1 MGLPVGCPWHY
12 VLIKFVTKSVFFFFQ
27 HAKAHNTEFS
37 FCSSQKDN
45 KQIDSFDQ
53 ESDNTD
59 FEKSA
64 SQRTNV
70 REHYLKERTYS
81 KTNTSTVKDVEN
93 LKRTLTT
100 DDDVVVAQDQPLLLH
115 FPAEVTL
122 KIFSYLG
129 PKDLCHC
136 AQVCRL
142 WSQSARDGELWR
154 ELYPVRWIFKKDWK
168 FGADSGDMCSCNC
181 DSEVQTLE
189 STTFSR

>member
-1 MGLPVGCPWHY
+1 MCDHILS
-12 VLIKFVTKSVFFFFQ
+12 LLFFFQ
-27 HAKAHNTEFS
+27 HAKVHNTEFS
-37 FCSSQKDN
+37 FSFSQKD
-45 KQIDSFDQ
+45 KQFDSFDH

-64 SQRTNV
+64 SQRTYV
-70 REHYLKERTYS
+70 REHNLKERTYS
-81 KTNTSTVKDVEN
+81 KTNTSAVKGVEN
-93 LKRTLTT
+93 SKETLTT
-100 DDDVVVAQDQPLLLH
+100 YDDVVVAQDQPLFLH

-122 KIFSYLG
+122 QIFSYLG

-154 ELYPVRWIFKKDWK
+154 ELYPVRWIFKKDWR
-168 FGADSGDMCSCNC
+168 FGSDSGDMCSCNC

-189 STTFSR
+189 STTLSR

>member
-1 MGLPVGCPWHY
+1 MVMQG
-12 VLIKFVTKSVFFFFQ
+12 IFFFQ
-27 HAKAHNTEFS
+27 HSKAHNAEFS
-37 FCSSQKDN
+37 FSSSQKDS
-45 KQIDSFDQ
+45 KQFDSSSDHKN
-53 ESDNTD
+53 DNTD

-64 SQRTNV
+64 SERTNV
-70 REHYLKERTYS
+70 SGREHYLKERTYS
-81 KTNTSTVKDVEN
+81 KTNTSKVNSVEN
-93 LKRTLTT
+93 SKAVDNSVAKRTLTAEGH
-100 DDDVVVAQDQPLLLH
+100 VVVAQEQPLLLC

-154 ELYPVRWIFKKDWK
+154 ELYPVRWIFKKDWR
-168 FGADSGDMCSCNC
+168 FGADSDDTCSCNC

-189 STTFSR
+189 STTLSR

>member
-1 MGLPVGCPWHY
+1 MPLHY
-12 VLIKFVTKSVFFFFQ
+12 VLIQFVIACQAFFFFQ

-37 FCSSQKDN
+37 FSSSQKDN
-45 KQIDSFDQ
+45 KQFDTFDL

-59 FEKSA
+59 FEKSV
-64 SQRTNV
+64 SQRTNM
-70 REHYLKERTYS
+70 REHNLKERTYS
-81 KTNTSTVKDVEN
+81 KTNTSTVKGVED

-136 AQVCRL
+136 AQACRR

-154 ELYPVRWIFKKDWK
+154 ELYPVRWIFKKDWR
-168 FGADSGDMCSCNC
+168 FGADSGDTCSCNC

-189 STTFSR
+189 STILNR

>member
-1 MGLPVGCPWHY
+1 M
-12 VLIKFVTKSVFFFFQ
+12 IKCVVTQVFFFFFQ
-27 HAKAHNTEFS
+27 HSKAHNTEFS
-37 FCSSQKDN
+37 FSSSQKDN
-45 KQIDSFDQ
+45 KQFDSFDH

-64 SQRTNV
+64 SEKTNV
-70 REHYLKERTYS
+70 REHYLKERTYT
-81 KTNTSTVKDVEN
+81 KTNTSTVKGVEN

-100 DDDVVVAQDQPLLLH
+100 EDYIVVAQDQPLLLH

-154 ELYPVRWIFKKDWK
+154 ELYPVRWIFKKDWQ
-168 FGADSGDMCSCNC
+168 FGADSEDMCSCNC

-189 STTFSR
+189 STGLSR